1 MNALLHK
8 ISTPA
13 NSAVGAL
20 YARAA
25 PPECA
30 TVDADAWRIAAGGE
44 IDFDSFFN
52 AFPAALWRA
61 RTRLESVVL
70 RLRVAGSG
78 RAIVNAC
85 DRAGRV
91 QPIAEQAFHSD
102 SGDATEICIDLKNAD
117 ADRISLKIFAT
128 SPVEVTQAGFYAD
141 SAAPEKLKLAI
152 VICTFR
158 REEALRE
165 NLARLRN
172 EQWFNEDDWSAFVV
186 DNGCTLGPAD
196 AGAKFKILPNEN
208 SGGAGG
214 FSRGMLAAVEAGATH
229 VILMD
234 DDVVVEPE
242 SLRRTAA
249 LFAYARDEFLISGGM
264 LDAMAP
270 LRLTECGGGFRS
282 HGLRTRSVVG
292 PLDLSRPANLTP
304 VFSAPLADYAA
315 FWLCGVPT
323 TLIQRHGACL
333 PIFIR
338 GDDVE
343 FGVRMKTLGAPT
355 QTFPGVAVWHDPF
368 YSKVNAWAWYYSA
381 RNFLLASLHSG
392 VPTWRTALSA
402 ALPMI
407 IRAVC
412 FNMYDALRYMR
423 DGFADFLAGP
433 EALPVSDPGAA
444 HMAVMKRYQSDPE
457 RLAAPGPTARDARI
471 DKTPTVSSASPQ
483 WGRVL
488 FKKRYIRRQPD
499 GVELLYQR
507 RMLTGLRLTL
517 QILNLVLLHPLR
529 WRKAAAAWRKS
540 FPSLRDLQYWRTRS
554 ESYSAR
560 KS

>member
-13 NSAVGAL
+13 NSAAGAL
-20 YARAA
+20 YGCAT

-30 TVDADAWRIAAGGE
+30 TADAERWRVAAGGE

-52 AFPAALWRA
+52 AFPAALWRS
-61 RTRLESVVL
+61 RTRVESVVL
-70 RLRVAGSG
+70 RLGVAGEG
-78 RAIVNAC
+78 RAIVSAC
-85 DRAGRV
+85 DHAGRTRI
-91 QPIAEQAFHSD
+91 IAEQSFQ
-102 SGDATEICIDLKNAD
+102 SGAADATEIRIDLKNAN
-117 ADRISLKIFAT
+117 ANRISLKIQAAA
-128 SPVEVTQAGFYAD
+128 SVELAHAGFYAD
-141 SAAPEKLKLAI
+141 SALAEKLKLAI
-152 VICTFR
+152 VICTYR

-165 NLARLRN
+165 NLTRLRN
-172 EQWFNEDDWSAFVV
+172 EPWFNEGDWSAFVV
-186 DNGCTLGPAD
+186 DNGCTLGPQD
-196 AGAKFKILPNEN
+196 AGTKIRIIANEN

-214 FSRGMLAAVEAGATH
+214 FSRGMFAAVEAGATH

-234 DDVVVEPE
+234 DDVLIDPE
-242 SLRRTAA
+242 SLRRAGA

-270 LRLTECGGGFRS
+270 LRLTECGGGFRVR
-282 HGLRTRSVVG
+282 GLRTRSVLG
-292 PLDLSRPANLTP
+292 PLDLAQKANLAP
-304 VFSAPLADYAA
+304 IFSAPPADYAA

-323 TLIQRHGACL
+323 ALIQRHGACL

-343 FGVRMKTLGAPT
+343 FGVRMKTSGAPT

-381 RNFLLASLHSG
+381 RNFLLASLHSAA
-392 VPTWRTALSA
+392 PAQWSALSA

-433 EALPVSDPGAA
+433 EGLPVSDPGAA

-457 RLAAPGPTARDARI
+457 RVAAPSPAARRDRI
-471 DKTPTVSSASPQ
+471 DQAPTVSSASPQ

-507 RMLTGLRLTL
+507 RMLTGFRLSL
-517 QILNLVLLHPLR
+517 EILNLVLLHPLR